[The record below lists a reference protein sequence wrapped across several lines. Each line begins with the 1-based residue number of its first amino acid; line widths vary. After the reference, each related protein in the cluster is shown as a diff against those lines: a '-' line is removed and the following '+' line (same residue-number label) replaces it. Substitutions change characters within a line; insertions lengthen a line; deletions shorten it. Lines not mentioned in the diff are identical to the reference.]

1 MRKHMIKAVFW
12 DFGGVITSSPF
23 EAFNKYEKHN
33 NLPSDFLRKVN
44 STNPDDNAWAKLE
57 RSEVNLDE
65 FDLLF
70 EKESKTLGYAIKGKE
85 VIALLQGQVRPEMLN
100 ALQRIKG
107 NLIQACLTNNI
118 QSLKEEAFD
127 EGNVS
132 VAGKHDEIMRLF
144 DFVIESSKVNLR
156 KPDPAFYKMACEKA
170 KIEPSEAV
178 FLDDL
183 GINLKPARILGMET
197 IKVINSK
204 DALNELQKLVPIK
217 IL

>member
-1 MRKHMIKAVFW
+1 MIKAVFW

-100 ALQRIKG
+100 ALKRIKG

-132 VAGKHDEIMRLF
+132 VAGKHDKIMGLF

-197 IKVINSK
+197 IKVINPI
-204 DALNELQKLVPIK
+204 DALSALQKLVPIK

>member
-1 MRKHMIKAVFW
+1 MIKAVFW

-23 EAFNKYEKHN
+23 EAFNKYEKDN

-70 EKESKTLGYAIKGKE
+70 EKESKNLGYAIKGKE
-85 VIALLQGQVRPEMLN
+85 VIALLQGQVRPEMVK
-100 ALQRIKG
+100 ALRTIKG

-127 EGNVS
+127 KGNVS
-132 VAGKHDEIMRLF
+132 EAGKHDEIMGLF

-197 IKVINSK
+197 IKVINSI

>member
-1 MRKHMIKAVFW
+1 MIKAVFW

-23 EAFNKYEKHN
+23 EAFNKYEKDN

-57 RSEVNLDE
+57 RSEVNLEE

-70 EKESKTLGYAIKGKE
+70 EKESKTLGHSIKGKE
-85 VIALLQGQVRPEMLN
+85 VIALLQGQVRPEMVK
-100 ALQRIKG
+100 ALQIIKG

-127 EGNVS
+127 KGNVS
-132 VAGKHDEIMRLF
+132 VVGKHDAIMGLF

-156 KPDPAFYKMACEKA
+156 KPDPAFYEMACEKA

-197 IKVINSK
+197 IKVINSIE
-204 DALNELQKLVPIK
+204 ALRKLQKLVQIK

>member
-1 MRKHMIKAVFW
+1 MIKAVFW

-23 EAFNKYEKHN
+23 EAFNKFEIDN
-33 NLPSDFLRKVN
+33 NLPADFLRQVN
-44 STNPDDNAWAKLE
+44 STNPNDNAWAKLE
-57 RSEVNLDE
+57 RSEVNLEE

-70 EKESKTLGYAIKGKE
+70 EEESINLGHAVKGKE
-85 VIALLQGQVRPEMLN
+85 VIALLQGQIRPEMVK
-100 ALQRIKG
+100 ALQKIRG

-118 QSLKEEAFD
+118 RSLKEEAFE

-132 VAGKHDEIMRLF
+132 VSGKHDVIMDLF

-170 KIEPSEAV
+170 SIEPSEAV

-183 GINLKPARILGMET
+183 GINLKPAKNLGMKT
-197 IKVINSK
+197 IKVINST
-204 DALNELQKLVPIK
+204 DALQELQKLISIK

>member
-1 MRKHMIKAVFW
+1 MIKAVFW

-23 EAFNKYEKHN
+23 EAFNKFEIDN
-33 NLPSDFLRKVN
+33 NLPADFLRQVN
-44 STNPDDNAWAKLE
+44 STNPNDNAWAKLE
-57 RSEVNLDE
+57 RSEVNLEE

-70 EKESKTLGYAIKGKE
+70 EEESNNLGHAVKGKE
-85 VIALLQGQVRPEMLN
+85 VIALLQGQIRPEMIK
-100 ALQRIKG
+100 ALQTIRG

-118 QSLKEEAFD
+118 RSLKEEAFE

-132 VAGKHDEIMRLF
+132 VSGKHDVIMDLF

-170 KIEPSEAV
+170 SIEPSEAV

-183 GINLKPARILGMET
+183 GINLKPAKNLGMET
-197 IKVINSK
+197 IKVINSR
-204 DALNELQKLVPIK
+204 DALQELQKLISIK

>member
-1 MRKHMIKAVFW
+1 MIKAVFW

-132 VAGKHDEIMRLF
+132 VAGKHDEIMGLF

-197 IKVINSK
+197 IKVINTK

>member
-1 MRKHMIKAVFW
+1 MIKAVFW

-23 EAFNKYEKHN
+23 EAFNNFEKDN
-33 NLPSDFLRKVN
+33 NLPVDFLRQVN
-44 STNPDDNAWAKLE
+44 STNPNNNAWAKLE
-57 RSEVNLDE
+57 RSEVSLDE
-65 FDLLF
+65 FDFLF
-70 EKESKTLGYAIKGKE
+70 EEESSNLGHAVKGKE
-85 VIALLQGQVRPEMLN
+85 VISLLQGQVRPEMVK
-100 ALQRIKG
+100 ALQKIQG

-118 QSLKEEAFD
+118 QSLKEETFE

-132 VAGKHDEIMRLF
+132 VSGKNDVIMELF

-170 KIEPSEAV
+170 RIEPSEAV

-183 GINLKPARILGMET
+183 GINLKPAKILGMET
-197 IKVINSK
+197 IKVINST
-204 DALNELQKLVPIK
+204 DALQELQKLISIK